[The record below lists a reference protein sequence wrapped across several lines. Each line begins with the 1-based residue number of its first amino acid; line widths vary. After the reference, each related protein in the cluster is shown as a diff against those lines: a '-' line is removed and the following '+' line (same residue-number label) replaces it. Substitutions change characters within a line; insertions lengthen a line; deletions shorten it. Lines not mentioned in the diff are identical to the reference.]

1 MEENHSLQYQ
11 AYAHPLLLDVFS
23 AMNLNFLHSNH
34 FAYTRNKEIEIEFKI
49 LKKAVWLCSILAD
62 SDIEIHRIRAQRFAS
77 LLYLTNSEKEDN
89 IYIIGVCYILFS
101 RLGNLTATRFF
112 KKLLLSTNQSE
123 NSFPF
128 LGYDGLLSLELS
140 LQRQRNT
147 IYTPN
152 GPVLL
157 TTFQKELWNG
167 LNEIPN
173 LAVSA
178 PTSSGKSYI
187 IKQYLAEVFFLR
199 NTYRALFVV
208 PSRALINQVS
218 EEFRIELK
226 NSNTLIRTAYIENDD
241 EITGNGEVLSKEVY
255 RETKILYVLTP
266 ERCIKLLSADLE
278 SKIALDFIFIDEIQ
292 GVEDEQGRG
301 ATFENVFEDL
311 SVQFPKAQL
320 ITAGPHI
327 LNPEKTFG
335 ELFGREAKSFVTLLS
350 PVIQFKKIIR
360 SNDTQNIEVEV
371 RDGINS
377 PFLLN
382 PETNFNAEAL
392 LKNGTNGNILQKII
406 NLVAPKESNL
416 VYSNRGDYA
425 EKWAQEYQESKDG
438 IVVSVRVQEL
448 IEFLKD
454 EFNKDY
460 FLIDCLE
467 KGVAFHHG
475 KLPDIIRKEVE
486 ELFQVREIKNLFC
499 TSTLI
504 EGVNLPANN
513 LFIITPRKNLEDLTD
528 FEFGNLIGRAGRL
541 SESLYGTIYFIEKPD
556 YKGKLPNE
564 YYDADY
570 EKEITTYSTKNI
582 PEYNFQYLGININN
596 IEILGEDG
604 KRNKNATLQQKQL
617 TLFIR
622 NRYIKSPDNINQYLI
637 KKGVPKL
644 LTEEHIQVLE
654 QTLDKIEIPRNIVIE
669 NQSIDPL
676 LQNELYLSVKNS
688 DISNWVITPNPI
700 LEKRRRRE
708 DIEDKPNEDRPF
720 FWQLLTIFQG
730 LENIFNLS
738 QEAFERY
745 SIRNM
750 NPTILAIHSTTWLQG
765 LSYKQLIDNDIR
777 FYSTDERVLPEDRLD
792 PNNKYQVNK
801 LINDIIKVNSSVVT
815 YLLVKYTKLLVDVLD
830 SILTEEEKEK
840 YKITMG
846 LPTALELGTR
856 DKDVKNLI
864 SGGISRS
871 VAISVS
877 KRYKQ
882 LTTLDYREANTIIDW
897 LSTKDTITGLKPI
910 YNRYLKRLKLL
921 KEDVQK

>member
-406 NLVAPKESNL
+406 NLVA
-416 VYSNRGDYA
+416 
-425 EKWAQEYQESKDG
+425 
-438 IVVSVRVQEL
+438 
-448 IEFLKD
+448 
-454 EFNKDY
+454 
-460 FLIDCLE
+460 
-467 KGVAFHHG
+467 
-475 KLPDIIRKEVE
+475 
-486 ELFQVREIKNLFC
+486 
-499 TSTLI
+499 
-504 EGVNLPANN
+504 
-513 LFIITPRKNLEDLTD
+513 
-528 FEFGNLIGRAGRL
+528 
-541 SESLYGTIYFIEKPD
+541 
-556 YKGKLPNE
+556 
-564 YYDADY
+564 
-570 EKEITTYSTKNI
+570 
-582 PEYNFQYLGININN
+582 
-596 IEILGEDG
+596 
-604 KRNKNATLQQKQL
+604 
-617 TLFIR
+617 
-622 NRYIKSPDNINQYLI
+622 
-637 KKGVPKL
+637 
-644 LTEEHIQVLE
+644 
-654 QTLDKIEIPRNIVIE
+654 
-669 NQSIDPL
+669 
-676 LQNELYLSVKNS
+676 
-688 DISNWVITPNPI
+688 
-700 LEKRRRRE
+700 
-708 DIEDKPNEDRPF
+708 
-720 FWQLLTIFQG
+720 
-730 LENIFNLS
+730 
-738 QEAFERY
+738 
-745 SIRNM
+745 
-750 NPTILAIHSTTWLQG
+750 
-765 LSYKQLIDNDIR
+765 
-777 FYSTDERVLPEDRLD
+777 
-792 PNNKYQVNK
+792 
-801 LINDIIKVNSSVVT
+801 
-815 YLLVKYTKLLVDVLD
+815 
-830 SILTEEEKEK
+830 
-840 YKITMG
+840 
-846 LPTALELGTR
+846 
-856 DKDVKNLI
+856 
-864 SGGISRS
+864 
-871 VAISVS
+871 
-877 KRYKQ
+877 
-882 LTTLDYREANTIIDW
+882 
-897 LSTKDTITGLKPI
+897 
-910 YNRYLKRLKLL
+910 
-921 KEDVQK
+921 

>member
-1 MEENHSLQYQ
+1 MEGEKKLQDQAFNHTSL
-11 AYAHPLLLDVFS
+11 LEVFS
-23 AMNLNFLHSNH
+23 IINFNFLHSNH
-34 FAYTRNKEIEIEFKI
+34 FSYTRNKEKEIEFK
-49 LKKAVWLCSILAD
+49 LLRKAVWLCSILAS
-62 SDIEIHRIRAQRFAS
+62 SDIEDHRIRAQRFAS
-77 LLYLTNSEKEDN
+77 LLYLTNTEKKEN
-89 IYIIGVCYILFS
+89 TYIIGVCYVLFS

-112 KKLLLSTNQSE
+112 KELISKGSPSK
-123 NSFPF
+123 SPFPF

-140 LQRQRNT
+140 LQRQHNT
-147 IYTPN
+147 INTDA
-152 GPVLL
+152 GAVLL
-157 TTFQKELWNG
+157 TSFQRKLWNG
-167 LNEIPN
+167 LNETSN

-178 PTSSGKSYI
+178 PTSSGKSFI
-187 IKQYLAEVFFLR
+187 IKQYLAEVFFIR
-199 NTYRALFVV
+199 SNYKALFVV

-218 EEFRIELK
+218 EEFRVELTY
-226 NSNTLIRTAYIENDD
+226 SNTLIRTAYIEDND
-241 EITGNGEVLSKEVY
+241 EISEKEEDFLKEVY
-255 RETKILYVLTP
+255 REPKLLYILTP

-278 SKIALDFIFIDEIQ
+278 SKIKLDFIFIDEIQ

-311 SVQFPKAQL
+311 SIQFPKAQL

-327 LNPEKTFG
+327 LNPEKTYN
-335 ELFGREAKSFVTLLS
+335 ELFQRVAKSIVTRLS

-360 SNDTQNIEVEV
+360 YNDSQNIEVEV
-371 RDGINS
+371 RDGINK
-377 PFLLN
+377 PFFI
-382 PETNFNAEAL
+382 EAQTNFNAESL
-392 LKNGTNGNILQKII
+392 FKNGTNGNILQRLI
-406 NLVAPKESNL
+406 NLIASENSNL
-416 VYSNRGDYA
+416 IYSNRGDYA
-425 EKWAQEYQESKDG
+425 EKWAQEYQES
-438 IVVSVRVQEL
+438 IEEMEISERVQEL

-454 EFNKDY
+454 EFHEDY
-460 FLIDCLE
+460 FLIECLE

-486 ELFQVREIKNLFC
+486 ELFQDREINNLFC

-513 LFIITPRKNLEDLTD
+513 LFIIAPRKNLDDLTD

-541 SESLYGTIYFIEKPD
+541 SESLFGTIYFIEKPD
-556 YKGKLPNE
+556 HKGKLPSE
-564 YYDADY
+564 YFDADY
-570 EKEITTYSTKNI
+570 EKEITTYSTRNI
-582 PEYNFQYLGININN
+582 PQYNFAYLGLNIND
-596 IEILGEDG
+596 IEVLNEDD
-604 KRNKNATLQQKQL
+604 KIDKNATYQQKQL

-622 NRYIKSPDNINQYLI
+622 NRYIKNPQNIAYYLYG
-637 KKGVPKL
+637 KGVPEL
-644 LTEEHIQVLE
+644 LIQDHVQMLK
-654 QTLDKIEIPRNIVIE
+654 QTLNSLEVPRKIIIE
-669 NQSIDPL
+669 NQSIDPI
-676 LQNELYLSVKNS
+676 LQNDLYLKVKNG

-708 DIEDKPNEDRPF
+708 DVEGKPNSDRPF

-745 SIRNM
+745 SIINM
-750 NPTILAIHSTTWLQG
+750 NPTVLAIHATTWLQG
-765 LSYKQLIDNDIR
+765 LSYKQLIDNDIK
-777 FYSTDERVLPEDRLD
+777 FYSTDSRVLPEERLD
-792 PNNKYQVNK
+792 PNDKYQVNK
-801 LINDIIKVNSSVVT
+801 LINKIIKVNSSVVT

-830 SILTEEEKEK
+830 SILTEEEKEE

-856 DKDVKNLI
+856 DKDVRNLI

-882 LTTLDYREANTIIDW
+882 LTTPEYRAAHTITYW
-897 LSTKDTITGLKPI
+897 LSTKNTINGLKPI

-921 KEDVQK
+921 KEDSK